1 MVVEEVVNVS
11 ANVLSNTI
19 LEIGKVALWLQALG
33 VIIVLWIIFQ
43 IILIINDRKKRKV
56 IYSMKKDII
65 RIEKKLDK
73 LSKKN

>member
-11 ANVLSNTI
+11 AGVLSSTI
-19 LEIGKVALWLQALG
+19 LEIGKVALWLQAFG

-43 IILIINDRKKRKV
+43 IVLIINDRKKRRL
-56 IYSMKKDII
+56 IYSIKKDII

>member
-1 MVVEEVVNVS
+1 MVVEEVVNIS
-11 ANVLSNTI
+11 TGVLSSTI

-43 IILIINDRKKRKV
+43 IVLIVNDREKRKV
-56 IYSMKKDII
+56 IYSIKEDLI
-65 RIEKKLDK
+65 RIEKKVDK

>member
-1 MVVEEVVNVS
+1 MVVEEVVNIS
-11 ANVLSNTI
+11 TGVLSSTI

-43 IILIINDRKKRKV
+43 IVLIVNDRKKRKV
-56 IYSMKKDII
+56 IYSIKEDLI
-65 RIEKKLDK
+65 RIEKKVDK